1 MKKFFKFLFLVSE
14 PFIIWSIAVVAVCG
28 VSMLH
33 NFGSSL
39 FLLSNA
45 EIIVLQISMLI
56 IGLFVEILV
65 INKANN
71 VFDEVTKN
79 ENTTKI

>member
-1 MKKFFKFLFLVSE
+1 MKQFLRLLFLISE
-14 PFIIWSIAVVAVCG
+14 PLIIWAIAIVVGWG
-28 VSMLH
+28 VAMLC

-39 FLLSNA
+39 FLLSTA

-65 INKANN
+65 IDKANK
-71 VFDEVTKN
+71 VFDKVK
-79 ENTTKI
+79 K